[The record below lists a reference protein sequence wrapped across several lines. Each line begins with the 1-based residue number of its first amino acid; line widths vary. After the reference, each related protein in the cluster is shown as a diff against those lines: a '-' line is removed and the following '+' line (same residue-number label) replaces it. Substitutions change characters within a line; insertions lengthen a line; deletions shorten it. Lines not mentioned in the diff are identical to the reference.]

1 MTIRELGGLCGKGLC
16 GGGTGEGMGWWRDR
30 DRDRVWR
37 RLVYTYIYTY
47 LDVSDGG
54 VLPSGELEEED
65 GQEVAAADGSTAE
78 LESRPEVD
86 EEDVGRNEGGTAW
99 TIDGR
104 GGGEMG
110 MRTTGEGRVGS
121 EEEGEGEGG

>member
-1 MTIRELGGLCGKGLC
+1 MKEWV
-16 GGGTGEGMGWWRDR
+16 GGGIGIEIGFGGG
-30 DRDRVWR
+30 
-37 RLVYTYIYTY
+37 YYIPIYLYTY